1 MTEQQRTIVII
12 TEGAAPALLDRWC
25 AQGLLPGFARLRSE
39 GASGPLAAEG
49 TPYEPP
55 GLVSVLTGQR
65 AADHGYFS
73 YWTCHDP
80 EYSPQVLGS
89 GDRRHPLLWQHEGF
103 AGLRFASI
111 GLFGTHPIEPMDG
124 SLISYPMQATLH
136 ACHPRDLQ
144 RRLAKEGIRPVHD
157 VSIFWT
163 GQPREQ
169 LLPRLL
175 EADRQRGRAALAL
188 LPEHDVVIVNL
199 TSIDR
204 TSHIYWQELEHGPDR
219 EQESAVF
226 AAYRTC
232 DQVVQDALAAAGDR
246 ADVLAFSEIG
256 FGPLRTYCSVND
268 DLERAGLLARTPDGR
283 IDWANTTAFEA
294 VQGTHGIN
302 VNVRDRYKAGRIAEH
317 EYERVRAEVRT
328 ALLETVNPRTGREF
342 LAEVLTREEVY
353 PGAAT
358 AGAPDLLM
366 EPADWRYLPMGDPQ
380 WAAHVHRTWQ
390 SGWHRRESYWA
401 GLGPGFASRYTDDT
415 VAAPIDVPATLARLH
430 GRPVPEGWRGRPL
443 GPAVP

>member
-1 MTEQQRTIVII
+1 MTKQHRTIVII

-25 AQGLLPGFARLRSE
+25 EAGALPGFARLRRE
-39 GASGPLAAEG
+39 GAHGPLSAEG

-55 GLVSVLTGQR
+55 GLLSVLTGRR
-65 AADHGYFS
+65 AADHGFFS

-89 GDRRHPLLWQHEGF
+89 KDRRHPLLWHHQAF

-111 GLFGTHPIEPMDG
+111 GVFGTHPVEPMDG
-124 SLISYPMQATLH
+124 ALISYPMYATLH

-144 RRLAKEGIRPVHD
+144 RRLAKQGIRPVHD

-169 LLPRLL
+169 LLPQLL

-188 LPEHDVVIVNL
+188 LPESDVVIVNL

-204 TSHIYWQELEHGPDR
+204 TSHIYWQELELGPEHERD
-219 EQESAVF
+219 SAVF

-232 DQVVQDALAAAGDR
+232 DQVIQDALAAADDHT
-246 ADVLAFSEIG
+246 DVLAFSEIG
-256 FGPLRTYCSVND
+256 FGPLRAYCSIND
-268 DLERAGLLARTPDGR
+268 HLAEAGLLATGAEGR
-283 IDWANTTAFEA
+283 IDWSGTRAFEA

-302 VNVRDRYKAGRIAEH
+302 INVRDRYKRGTVGQG
-317 EYERVRAEVRT
+317 EYEQVRDEVRG
-328 ALLETVNPRTGREF
+328 LLLDTVNPRTGRPYF
-342 LAEVLTREEVY
+342 AAVRTREEVY
-353 PGAAT
+353 CGTAT
-358 AGAPDLLM
+358 AGAPDLIL
-366 EPADWRYLPMGDPQ
+366 EPADWRYLPLGDPQ
-380 WAAHVHRTWQ
+380 WAGHVHRTWQ

-401 GLGPGFASRYTDDT
+401 GLGPGFVPAHTDDT
-415 VAAPIDVPATLARLH
+415 PAAPVDIPATLAILH
-430 GRPVPEGWRGRPL
+430 GRPVPADWQGRPL
-443 GPAVP
+443 GTSA